1 MSVRSTSRFWR
12 PEFHRVDAD
21 VHQNHI
27 NCSVTRCTSL
37 SQAASIKESGVH
49 MLVSLFHA
57 SHPWSLNPAEN
68 EARSELKT
76 ELKKKKNKRRWKRQ
90 IKGNLDCIPPP
101 SSSACSEPP
110 RIAADSISHASRNA
124 RFLQRCKTAF

>member
-1 MSVRSTSRFWR
+1 MSVRSTSCFWR

-27 NCSVTRCTSL
+27 NGSVTRCTSL

-76 ELKKKKNKRRWKRQ
+76 ELKKTKKQ
-90 IKGNLDCIPPP
+90 TAMEETDKG
-101 SSSACSEPP
+101 
-110 RIAADSISHASRNA
+110 
-124 RFLQRCKTAF
+124 